1 MTVRKNFLFDEDVAQ
16 HLKEIAKK
24 ANITQ
29 TQVVKNLIEA
39 EYEEVSV
46 EEKLEALQR
55 IVNSSKEPNPFMEQ
69 FDPSDP
75 KVLQKVKGM
84 MY

>member
-1 MTVRKNFLFDEDVAQ
+1 MTIRKNFIFDEDIAQ
-16 HLKEIAKK
+16 HLKEIAERE
-24 ANITQ
+24 NVTQ
-29 TQVVKNLIEA
+29 TQVVKDLIE
-39 EYEEVSV
+39 EKYEEVSV
-46 EEKLEALQR
+46 KEKLDALQR
-55 IVNSSKEPNPFMEQ
+55 IINSSKEPNPFMEQ

>member
-46 EEKLEALQR
+46 EEKLEAIERLAGCMNGLIGDDISIQS
-55 IVNSSKEPNPFMEQ
+55 IKMEM
-69 FDPSDP
+69 
-75 KVLQKVKGM
+75 GANI
-84 MY
+84 